1 MLDLIKDHVHINNL
15 ALLENK
21 SEVYDFDC
29 IIPDSLPDMLKIL
42 AADAYAETD
51 IVSKANGNAN
61 ISFKINYKILYLSES
76 DKKIKSFLTVSEH
89 TVKIPS
95 PTVKDDDILKVF
107 CRVENVD
114 ALFINS
120 RKISV
125 KTTVC
130 TEVLQKSVTEIGICT
145 GISGADDIQLQKET
159 TELSSIAESISKCFD
174 IDEEIE
180 LSSGKAAYGEIL
192 RSDAILSDVAFSVI
206 GDKLQIKGNLLLCT
220 FYIADDMNESVQ
232 IVENEIPFTHS
243 IEINTIGDNIVW
255 HADSHLKKY
264 NIEAAAD
271 LDGEM
276 RLLHITATINVDADA
291 FSSFQQEYL
300 TDAYSLS
307 QHFSLNASPVTSM
320 LAVDNISGQF
330 VLKEIAVKSD
340 ELPDITQIVN
350 VTAALGKYTCTP
362 NAGKVSMDGYVICN
376 ILYLSGDENS
386 PVVSFSTKMPFS
398 HIFDC
403 DECTDNLSFFVNAS
417 VNHIS
422 FNILS
427 TSETELR
434 ISVVFKGSTI
444 KLCEFSNICDITQ
457 PDNPFI
463 ESDGDKPAILLYV
476 VQPSDSL
483 WKIAKKYNAPLEL
496 LKEINQLKNPDLIY
510 PGQKLL
516 IPG

>member
-1 MLDLIKDHVHINNL
+1 MLDLIKDHVPINNL

-29 IIPDSLPDMLKIL
+29 IIPDTLPDMLKIL
-42 AADAYAETD
+42 AADAYVETE
-51 IVSKANGNAN
+51 IISKASCSAN
-61 ISFKINYKILYLSES
+61 ITFKINYKILYLSEL
-76 DKKIKSFLTVSEH
+76 DKKIKSFLTTSEH
-89 TVKIPS
+89 TVKISDPS
-95 PTVKDDDILKVF
+95 IKEDDILKVF

-114 ALFINS
+114 ARFINS

-130 TEVLQKSVTEIGICT
+130 TEVLQKSTLEIGICT
-145 GISGADDIQLQKET
+145 GISGADDIQLQKKT
-159 TELSSIAESISKCFD
+159 TELSSITESVSKCFD

-180 LSSGKAAYGEIL
+180 LSSGKAAYNEIL
-192 RSDAILSDVAFSVI
+192 RSDTMLSDVAYSVV
-206 GDKLQIKGNLLLCT
+206 GDKLQIKGNLLMCT
-220 FYIADDMNESVQ
+220 FYIADDLNESVQ
-232 IVENEIPFTHS
+232 IIENEIPFTHS
-243 IEINTIGDNIVW
+243 IEINTIGDNVIW
-255 HADSHLKKY
+255 HAECHLKKY
-264 NIEAAAD
+264 AVETATD

-276 RLLHITATINVDADA
+276 RILHISASLSVDADA
-291 FSSFQQEYL
+291 YSSFPQEYL

-307 QHFSLNASPVTSM
+307 QHFTLNSSLVTSM

-330 VLKEIAVKSD
+330 VLKDIAVKSD
-340 ELPDITQIVN
+340 DLPDIAQIIN
-350 VTAALGKYTCTP
+350 VTAALGKYTCSP
-362 NAGKVSMDGYVICN
+362 DSGKVNIDGHVVCN
-376 ILYLSGDENS
+376 VLYLSEDENS
-386 PVVSFSTKMPFS
+386 PVASFSTKIPFS
-398 HIFDC
+398 HSIEC
-403 DECTDNLSFFVNAS
+403 SECTENLSFFINAY

-427 TSETELR
+427 PSETELR
-434 ISVVFKGSTI
+434 ISVVLKGNTI

-463 ESDGDKPAILLYV
+463 ESDSDKPAILLYV

-510 PGQKLL
+510 PGQKIL